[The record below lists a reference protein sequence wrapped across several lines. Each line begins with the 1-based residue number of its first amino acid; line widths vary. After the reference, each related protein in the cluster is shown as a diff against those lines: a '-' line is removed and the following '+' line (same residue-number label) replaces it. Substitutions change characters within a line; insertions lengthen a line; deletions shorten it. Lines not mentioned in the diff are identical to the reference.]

1 MQPSHTHTLYFVT
14 SQRDFIRS
22 RSVVRY
28 IFSMRSI
35 KTIGRMMPTMPRMK
49 KQRPPRDDE
58 EPLTTSRVSLTRD
71 HAATADDAATEHTL
85 HVPQGHE
92 DGGESDGGQSTSSIV
107 APVLAKK

>member
-1 MQPSHTHTLYFVT
+1 MHTVYFVT
-14 SQRDFIRS
+14 SQQDFIKY
-22 RSVVRY
+22 RSVVRSY
-28 IFSMRSI
+28 VFSMRSI

-58 EPLTTSRVSLTRD
+58 EPLTTSRASLARD
-71 HAATADDAATEHTL
+71 HAATADDVTTEHTL
-85 HVPQGHE
+85 HVPQGYE